1 MTSTHW
7 GSSDLISMFKVLFAS
22 LLAGVAA
29 LFACLYL
36 LYFLTTP
43 GDAQTGEWAWDHASG
58 QAGVGTASLGAAGL
72 TLTLDETGRG
82 VFVLPL
88 PALEARLYP
97 VLHLQFSAAPA
108 ADSLGVFWRTAQTG
122 DRMAQFWVPGTLEE
136 SLWLPMA
143 GMDVWD
149 GQLVELALLVQGAP
163 GSELSVESIR
173 LLPGSPHNQLRAFW
187 VDWQAFVPWGLAST
201 NRYAATRTGQSVLYP
216 VPVAAALLA
225 ASLLAYGLILLLSKA
240 TRFDWRVP
248 GFLFLFAWICLDLVW
263 QEKLWRQLALTQEK
277 YAGKNDMEKLASGPD
292 AGLVQFTSY
301 VRQRLDDS
309 SARVLVGSSD
319 DYRGM
324 RANYYLY
331 PLNVFWHRHQSELPA
346 SQYIRAG
353 DYIVLVNPSEVRFDR
368 GSKVLLSPGIEP
380 VKVQLLAE
388 SDVGNLYQVM

>member
-7 GSSDLISMFKVLFAS
+7 GSSDLTSIVKMVLAS

-29 LFACLYL
+29 LLAGLYL

-43 GDAQTGEWAWDHASG
+43 GDAPAGEWAWDHASG

-122 DRMAQFWVPGTLEE
+122 DAMAQFWVPGTLQK

-143 GMDVWD
+143 GMDIWD
-149 GQLVELALLVQGAP
+149 GQLIELALLVQGAP
-163 GSELSVESIR
+163 GSELSVESISLR
-173 LLPGSPHNQLRAFW
+173 PGSPLNQLRAFW
-187 VDWQAFVPWGLAST
+187 NDWNAFVPWGLAST
-201 NRYAATRTGQSVLYP
+201 NRYDATRAGQSILYP
-216 VPVAAALLA
+216 VPVAAAILA
-225 ASLLAYGLILLLSKA
+225 ASILAYGLILLLTKA
-240 TRFDWRVP
+240 IRFDWRVP
-248 GFLFLFAWICLDLVW
+248 GLLFMLAWICLDLAW

-292 AGLVQFTSY
+292 AALVQFTSY
-301 VRQRLDDS
+301 VRQRLGDS
-309 SARVLVGSSD
+309 SVRILVGSSD

-331 PLNVFWHRHQSELPA
+331 PLNVFWHRHESELPA
-346 SQYIRAG
+346 RQYIRTG
-353 DYIVLVNPSEVRFDR
+353 DYIALVNPSKVHFDR
-368 GSKVLLSPGIEP
+368 RSSALLGPGIEP
-380 VKVQLLAE
+380 VKVQVLAE
-388 SDVGNLYQVM
+388 SDAGNLYQVM